1 MKRIFLI
8 GAIFLS
14 AAPAAAAVAA
24 RGGRRA
30 ALAVSTAPRA
40 HLDSLICHTAPA
52 LADRSVSIRA
62 VMRPVLDTR
71 KMEMRFE
78 LLSRS
83 SAGSPFVDVPGA
95 GLGSWISPSDPT
107 LGRNAADVWLVPD
120 VVRNLPAPAVYRYR
134 VSFRWKGRHGRVLG
148 TRTLTSSDCR
158 EPVFP
163 PDLLVSS
170 ITVQPIV
177 GKPKRDR
184 YVVTILNDGVGPT
197 PAGFAVA
204 FAPGAAATPGVTP
217 VTTTK
222 LLPSLGVGATDVVSF
237 AGPACTAASAPT
249 VVVDPGHTVAESSF
263 TNNSLT
269 VDPSCPP
276 TTSGPPTTP

>member
-14 AAPAAAAVAA
+14 AAPAAAALAVSGAP
-24 RGGRRA
+24 RA

-40 HLDSLICHTAPA
+40 HLDSFVCHTAPA

-83 SAGSPFVDVPGA
+83 GARTPFVDVPGG

-107 LGRNAADVWLVPD
+107 LGRNAADVWLIPD

-134 VSFRWKGRHGRVLG
+134 VSFRWRGKHGRVLAL
-148 TRTLTSSDCR
+148 RTLTSSDCR
-158 EPVFP
+158 EPAFQ

-170 ITVQPIV
+170 ITVQPIA
-177 GKPKRDR
+177 GKPQKDQ

-197 PAGFAVA
+197 PAGVAVA
-204 FAPGAAATPGVTP
+204 FAPGAATTPGVTP
-217 VTTTK
+217 TTTTK
-222 LLPSLGVGATDVVSF
+222 LLPPLDVGATNVVSF
-237 AGPACTAASAPT
+237 VGPACTAATAPT
-249 VVVDPGHTVAESSF
+249 VVVDPGHTVAEASF